1 MFLHGTNLIPWCQDS
16 FLRDNS
22 VLLCLFLLWFKW
34 SYLYLN
40 IVSRWTGNS
49 PRIIQ
54 LERVMYH
61 KCHEGVAGEETVVSE
76 NTAWP
81 RGGNACVG
89 LAWPGP
95 DPTLPTVWSY
105 PCSASVSPHLEV
117 RLKRA
122 TLKGW
127 LLVPMEKK
135 NYKYLQCLSRKVQHC
150 YYSKM
155 AIRSYGGNNHFTFL
169 LTNH

>member
-1 MFLHGTNLIPWCQDS
+1 MFLHGTNLIHWCQDS
-16 FLRDNS
+16 FLRDKS

-40 IVSRWTGNS
+40 VVSKWTGNS

-61 KCHEGVAGEETVVSE
+61 KCHEGAAGEETVCEWEHSMAQRRERVCGAGLARTWPHPANCVILPLFSPSFPS
-76 NTAWP
+76 P
-81 RGGNACVG
+81 RGGAKESHFEG
-89 LAWPGP
+89 
-95 DPTLPTVWSY
+95 
-105 PCSASVSPHLEV
+105 
-117 RLKRA
+117 
-122 TLKGW
+122 
-127 LLVPMEKK
+127 LLVTMEKK

-150 YYSKM
+150 HYSKM
-155 AIRSYGGNNHFTFL
+155 VIRSYGGNDHFTFL